1 MNRGAVVGPLTFAE
15 RVVSFV
21 MNTVRAAD
29 VRSGIQIEVV
39 SVIWMLI
46 EMAVSIIAGIAAGSI
61 LLTAFGLDSLIELVS
76 GGILLWRLL
85 VENRGGDTAQVEQ
98 AERRAAWFVAMALAL
113 LCGYVLFSA
122 IFGLLAHSK
131 PESSI
136 LGIGISAAAVLVM
149 PYLSIA
155 KRRISKRIQSEAL
168 AGDAVN
174 SITCAYMAG
183 SVLLGLTLNALLGW
197 WWVENIAALLFLI
210 WLLRETWEM
219 FEEARS
225 EQSLS

>member
-1 MNRGAVVGPLTFAE
+1 MMDAG
-15 RVVSFV
+15 
-21 MNTVRAAD
+21 RATD
-29 VRSGIQIEVV
+29 IRSGIQIEVIT
-39 SVIWMLI
+39 VIWMLI
-46 EMAVSIIAGIAAGSI
+46 EMAVSIVAGIAAGSI

-76 GGILLWRLL
+76 GGILLWRLS

-98 AERRAAWFVAMALAL
+98 AERRAAWVVAIALAL
-113 LCGYVLFSA
+113 LCVYVLISA
-122 IFGLLAHSK
+122 IYGLLAHSK
-131 PESSI
+131 PESSM

-149 PYLSIA
+149 PYLTIA
-155 KRRISKRIQSEAL
+155 KRRISRRIQSEAL

-197 WWVENIAALLFLI
+197 WWVEDIAAFLLLI

-225 EQSLS
+225 ERSLS